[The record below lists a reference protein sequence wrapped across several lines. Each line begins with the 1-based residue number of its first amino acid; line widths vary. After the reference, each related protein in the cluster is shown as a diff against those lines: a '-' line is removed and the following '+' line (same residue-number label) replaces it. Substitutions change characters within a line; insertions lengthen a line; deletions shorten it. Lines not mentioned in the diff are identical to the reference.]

1 MNKLLHSSFFGFI
14 AICGLFID
22 FCPISRSQDT
32 TLSSPNPAAAPLKPS
47 SAPQAKST
55 DSKEPAAPTDRRPP
69 TGSINGNTYTNDFFR
84 FSLPFPKSWASLGHD
99 SAAQMKAGI
108 TSYVLLIV
116 GGVDRQTHGTRWIA
130 MAAGHPAPDSG
141 HVTAEEYVK
150 RMADA
155 IRAVNSTGDETMKLI
170 GEPTEVS
177 IGGRRMARMDMTVQ
191 TNSQGKNETNRGSS
205 LVMIERGWVLIFTLS
220 DTSGTESDSESA
232 AQTINSLHFFGNK
245 N

>member
-1 MNKLLHSSFFGFI
+1 
-14 AICGLFID
+14 
-22 FCPISRSQDT
+22 
-32 TLSSPNPAAAPLKPS
+32 
-47 SAPQAKST
+47 
-55 DSKEPAAPTDRRPP
+55 
-69 TGSINGNTYTNDFFR
+69 
-84 FSLPFPKSWASLGHD
+84 
-99 SAAQMKAGI
+99 
-108 TSYVLLIV
+108 
-116 GGVDRQTHGTRWIA
+116 